1 MRFSTGGAQSQ
12 GGSAGGNYQQY
23 MSYQKCMQGAGQKST
38 QLAASTD
45 DAKASPAA
53 AQGGDYQ
60 LYMDYSK
67 YTQGVS
73 TGGAQSQGGSAG
85 GDYQQYAYY

>member
-1 MRFSTGGAQSQ
+1 
-12 GGSAGGNYQQY
+12 
-23 MSYQKCMQGAGQKST
+23 MQGAGQKSS
-38 QLAASTD
+38 QLAASMD
-45 DAKASPAA
+45 DVKASPDA
-53 AQGGDYQ
+53 AQGGDYL

-85 GDYQQYAYY
+85 GDYQQYVSYQKCMQGA